1 MENNSD
7 TNNVSKK
14 FPDIN
19 QRIFSIIE
27 KYHEG
32 NVSKFAERIG
42 KSQQQV
48 NRFFNID
55 SRNNKYPDPLKADI
69 IDVIVNHFPEIS
81 KDWLLTGNGSMLV
94 PQIEEVVPEEEDEE
108 ESYLR
113 TERNK
118 YGLSLQDIHEYTKI
132 SVKDLRLYDSGEEE
146 MPKKVRRT
154 LEGFFERVDLEY
166 ENRDEDEERE
176 RTEIP
181 ILITKEMSKD
191 VLVPYYD
198 VDFAGGWSSEELFSQ
213 YKPSFFITIPDFK
226 RAELACNLIGNSISQ
241 RIKSG
246 SIIGLR
252 KVNDWQTY
260 FPTNEVYA
268 VVMRNNL
275 RTVKLVRRAKEKGFI
290 ELVPAPL
297 PEYNDPPYQTET
309 VHQDYIIEF
318 YQVVATAIVERIAY

>member
-1 MENNSD
+1 MKNNSNINIIDKKNRLEKAVAYLKGAQIIKNQKDISD
-7 TNNVSKK
+7 TGIVSEESLTRALKG
-14 FPDIN
+14 N
-19 QRIFSIIE
+19 E
-27 KYHEG
+27 KYLTD
-32 NVSKFAERIG
+32 NFLKKIAAKYS
-42 KSQQQV
+42 
-48 NRFFNID
+48 FNI
-55 SRNNKYPDPLKADI
+55 N
-69 IDVIVNHFPEIS
+69 
-81 KDWLLTGNGSMLV
+81 WLLTGNGSMLIS
-94 PQIEEVVPEEEDEE
+94 QIEEVVPEEEE

-118 YGLSLQDIHEYTKI
+118 YGLSLQDIHEHTQI
-132 SVKDLRLYDSGEEE
+132 SVKDLSLYDSGEKE
-146 MPKKVRRT
+146 MPKKVRRI
-154 LEGFFERVDLEY
+154 LEGFFERVELEY

-181 ILITKEMSKD
+181 ILITNEMSKD

-198 VDFAGGWSSEELFSQ
+198 VDFAGGWNSDELFTQ
-213 YKPSFFITIPDFK
+213 HKPSFFITIPDFK

-268 VVMRNNL
+268 VVMQNNL

-309 VHQDYIIEF
+309 VPQDYIVEF

>member
-1 MENNSD
+1 MKNNLDINIIDKKNRLEKAVAYLKGAQIIKNQKDISD
-7 TNNVSKK
+7 TGIVSEESLTRALKG
-14 FPDIN
+14 N
-19 QRIFSIIE
+19 E
-27 KYHEG
+27 KYLTDNFLKKIAAKYG
-32 NVSKFAERIG
+32 
-42 KSQQQV
+42 
-48 NRFFNID
+48 FN
-55 SRNNKYPDPLKADI
+55 S
-69 IDVIVNHFPEIS
+69 
-81 KDWLLTGNGSMLV
+81 DWLLTGNGSMLV
-94 PQIEEVVPEEEDEE
+94 PQTEEVVPEEEE

-118 YGLSLQDIHEYTKI
+118 YGLSLQDIHEHTQI

-146 MPKKVRRT
+146 IPKKVRRT
-154 LEGFFERVDLEY
+154 LEGFFERVEMEY
-166 ENRDEDEERE
+166 ENRDEDKERE
-176 RTEIP
+176 RSETP
-181 ILITKEMSKD
+181 ILITDKMSKD

-198 VDFAGGWSSEELFSQ
+198 VDFAGGWSSEELFAQ
-213 YKPSFFITIPDFK
+213 HKPSFFITIPDFK

-268 VVMRNNL
+268 VVMQNNL

-309 VHQDYIIEF
+309 VPEDYIVEF

>member
-7 TNNVSKK
+7 TQQNVKQPIPINDRFMEVLKHYNYSGYKISQETNISQSQITHIKSYRNKVSDDVMDELLKK
-14 FPDIN
+14 
-19 QRIFSIIE
+19 
-27 KYHEG
+27 
-32 NVSKFAERIG
+32 
-42 KSQQQV
+42 
-48 NRFFNID
+48 
-55 SRNNKYPDPLKADI
+55 
-69 IDVIVNHFPEIS
+69 FPEIS

-154 LEGFFERVDLEY
+154 LEGFFERVELEY

-176 RTEIP
+176 RSDPP
-181 ILITKEMSKD
+181 ILITDEMSKD

-198 VDFAGGWSSEELFSQ
+198 VDFAGGWSSDELFTQ
-213 YKPSFFITIPDFK
+213 HKPSFFITIPDFK

-268 VVMRNNL
+268 VVTRNNL

-309 VHQDYIIEF
+309 VPQDYIIEF

>member
-1 MENNSD
+1 M
-7 TNNVSKK
+7 
-14 FPDIN
+14 
-19 QRIFSIIE
+19 
-27 KYHEG
+27 
-32 NVSKFAERIG
+32 
-42 KSQQQV
+42 
-48 NRFFNID
+48 
-55 SRNNKYPDPLKADI
+55 ADK
-69 IDVIVNHFPEIS
+69 IVAVFPEIS

-94 PQIEEVVPEEEDEE
+94 PQIEEVVPEEEE

-118 YGLSLQDIHEYTKI
+118 YGLSLQDIHEHTQI
-132 SVKDLRLYDSGEEE
+132 SVKDLSLYDSGEKE
-146 MPKKVRRT
+146 MPKKVRRI
-154 LEGFFERVDLEY
+154 LEGFFERVELEY

-181 ILITKEMSKD
+181 ILITNEMSKD

-198 VDFAGGWSSEELFSQ
+198 VDFAGGWNSDELFTQ
-213 YKPSFFITIPDFK
+213 HKPSFFITIPDFK

-268 VVMRNNL
+268 VVMQNNL

-309 VHQDYIIEF
+309 VPQDYIVEF

>member
-7 TNNVSKK
+7 TTKSSQKKISVDRLKEVVSYIQYKYKDEYKTQTLIANRIEFTRNNLSSALKG
-14 FPDIN
+14 D
-19 QRIFSIIE
+19 E
-27 KYHEG
+27 KYLTEG
-32 NVSKFAERIG
+32 
-42 KSQQQV
+42 
-48 NRFFNID
+48 
-55 SRNNKYPDPLKADI
+55 LADK
-69 IDVIVNHFPEIS
+69 IVAAFPEIS

-94 PQIEEVVPEEEDEE
+94 PQIEEVVPEDEEEE

-154 LEGFFERVDLEY
+154 LEGFFERVELEY
-166 ENRDEDEERE
+166 ENRDEDEEKE

-181 ILITKEMSKD
+181 ILITNEMSKD

-198 VDFAGGWSSEELFSQ
+198 VDFAGGWNSEELFSQ

-275 RTVKLVRRAKEKGFI
+275 RTVKLARRAKEKGFI

-309 VHQDYIIEF
+309 VPQDYIVEF

>member
-1 MENNSD
+1 MKNNSD
-7 TNNVSKK
+7 TNNVSKNI
-14 FPDIN
+14 PDIN
-19 QRIFSIIE
+19 KRILSIIE
-27 KYHEG
+27 KYYEG
-32 NVSKFAERIG
+32 NVSKFSEKIE

-55 SRNNKYPDPLKADI
+55 NRNNKYPDPLKTDI
-69 IDVIVNHFPEIS
+69 IDVIDKKFPEIS

-94 PQIEEVVPEEEDEE
+94 PQIEEVVPEEEEE
-108 ESYLR
+108 ENYLKA
-113 TERNK
+113 ERSK
-118 YGLSLQDIHEYTKI
+118 YGLTLSDIYEHTNI
-132 SVKDLRLYDSGEEE
+132 PMKDLRLYDVGEKNI
-146 MPKKVRRT
+146 PKKVMR
-154 LEGFFERVDLEY
+154 LLQSYFERVEEEY
-166 ENRDEDEERE
+166 ENEQDNENKD
-176 RTEIP
+176 IP
-181 ILITKEMSKD
+181 ILITEQYSPSVK
-191 VLVPYYD
+191 VPYYN
-198 VDFAGGWSSEELFSQ
+198 VDFAGGWSSEGLFSQ
-213 YKPSFFITIPDFK
+213 YKPSFFITMPDFE

-260 FPTNEVYA
+260 FPTNEVYG
-268 VVMRNNL
+268 VVLKNDL

-309 VHQDYIIEF
+309 VPEDYIIEF

>member
-1 MENNSD
+1 MENNLDTQQNVKQSIPINDRFMEVLKHYNYSGYKISQETNISQSQITHIKSYRNKVSD
-7 TNNVSKK
+7 DVMNELLKK
-14 FPDIN
+14 
-19 QRIFSIIE
+19 
-27 KYHEG
+27 
-32 NVSKFAERIG
+32 
-42 KSQQQV
+42 
-48 NRFFNID
+48 
-55 SRNNKYPDPLKADI
+55 
-69 IDVIVNHFPEIS
+69 FPEIS
-81 KDWLLTGNGSMLV
+81 KDWLLTGNGSMLI
-94 PQIEEVVPEEEDEE
+94 PQIEEVVPEDEEEE

-118 YGLSLQDIHEYTKI
+118 YGLSLQDIHEYTQI

-154 LEGFFERVDLEY
+154 LEGFFERVELEY

-181 ILITKEMSKD
+181 ILITNEMSKD

-198 VDFAGGWSSEELFSQ
+198 VDFAGGWSSEELFAQ
-213 YKPSFFITIPDFK
+213 HKPSFFITIPDFK

-275 RTVKLVRRAKEKGFI
+275 RTVKLARRAKEKGFI

-309 VHQDYIIEF
+309 VPQDYIIEF

>member
-1 MENNSD
+1 MKNNLDINIIDKKNRLEKAVAYLKGAQIIKNQKDISD
-7 TNNVSKK
+7 TGIVSEESLTRALKG
-14 FPDIN
+14 N
-19 QRIFSIIE
+19 E
-27 KYHEG
+27 KYLTDNFLKKIAAKYG
-32 NVSKFAERIG
+32 
-42 KSQQQV
+42 
-48 NRFFNID
+48 FN
-55 SRNNKYPDPLKADI
+55 S
-69 IDVIVNHFPEIS
+69 
-81 KDWLLTGNGSMLV
+81 DWLLTGNGSMLI
-94 PQIEEVVPEEEDEE
+94 PQIEEVVPEEEE

-118 YGLSLQDIHEYTKI
+118 YGLSLQDIHEHTQI
-132 SVKDLRLYDSGEEE
+132 SVKDLSLYDSGEKE
-146 MPKKVRRT
+146 MPKKVRRI
-154 LEGFFERVDLEY
+154 LEGFFEKVELEY

-181 ILITKEMSKD
+181 ILITNEMSKD

-198 VDFAGGWSSEELFSQ
+198 VDFAGGWNSDELFTQ
-213 YKPSFFITIPDFK
+213 HKPSFFITIPDFK

-268 VVMRNNL
+268 VVTRNNL
-275 RTVKLVRRAKEKGFI
+275 RTVKLARRAKEKGFI

-309 VHQDYIIEF
+309 VPQDYIVEF

>member
-1 MENNSD
+1 MKNNLD
-7 TNNVSKK
+7 TTKSSIKK
-14 FPDIN
+14 ID
-19 QRIFSIIE
+19 
-27 KYHEG
+27 
-32 NVSKFAERIG
+32 
-42 KSQQQV
+42 V
-48 NRFFNID
+48 NRLNEVISYIQYKTKYKTQTAIAEKIEF
-55 SRNNKYPDPLKADI
+55 SRNNLSSATKGEDKYLTEGLADK
-69 IDVIVNHFPEIS
+69 IVAAFPEIS

-94 PQIEEVVPEEEDEE
+94 PQIEEVVPEEEE

-118 YGLSLQDIHEYTKI
+118 YGLSLQDIHEHTQI
-132 SVKDLRLYDSGEEE
+132 SVKDLSLYDSGEKE
-146 MPKKVRRT
+146 MPKKVRRI
-154 LEGFFERVDLEY
+154 LEGFFERVELEY

-181 ILITKEMSKD
+181 ILITNEMSKD

-198 VDFAGGWSSEELFSQ
+198 VDFAGGWNSDELFTQ
-213 YKPSFFITIPDFK
+213 HKPSFFITIPDFK

-268 VVMRNNL
+268 VVMQNNL

-309 VHQDYIIEF
+309 VPEDYIVEF

>member
-1 MENNSD
+1 MK
-7 TNNVSKK
+7 TYT
-14 FPDIN
+14 PP
-19 QRIFSIIE
+19 QIIE
-27 KYHEG
+27 TLAEHFKVT
-32 NVSKFAERIG
+32 VSELAQKAGYERAQ
-42 KSQQQV
+42 S
-48 NRFFNID
+48 F
-55 SRNNKYPDPLKADI
+55 Y
-69 IDVIVNHFPEIS
+69 DVISGKTKNISPKMADKIVAVFPEIS

-94 PQIEEVVPEEEDEE
+94 PQIEEVVPEEEEE

-118 YGLSLQDIHEYTKI
+118 YGLSLQDISEYTQI
-132 SVKDLRLYDSGEEE
+132 SVKDLRLYDSREEE
-146 MPKKVRRT
+146 IPKKVRRT
-154 LEGFFERVDLEY
+154 LEGFFERVGMEY

-181 ILITKEMSKD
+181 ILITNEMSKD

-198 VDFAGGWSSEELFSQ
+198 VDFAGGWSSEELFTQ
-213 YKPSFFITIPDFK
+213 HKPSFFITIPDFK

-252 KVNDWQTY
+252 KVEDWQTY

-268 VVMRNNL
+268 VVTRNNL

-290 ELVPAPL
+290 ELVSAPL

-309 VHQDYIIEF
+309 VPQDYIVEF

>member
-7 TNNVSKK
+7 TTKSSQKKISVDRLKEVVSYIQYKYKDEYKTQTLIANKIEFTRNNLSSALKG
-14 FPDIN
+14 D
-19 QRIFSIIE
+19 E
-27 KYHEG
+27 KYLTEG
-32 NVSKFAERIG
+32 
-42 KSQQQV
+42 
-48 NRFFNID
+48 
-55 SRNNKYPDPLKADI
+55 LADKI
-69 IDVIVNHFPEIS
+69 AAAFPEVS

-94 PQIEEVVPEEEDEE
+94 PQIEEVVPEEEEE

-118 YGLSLQDIHEYTKI
+118 YGLSLQDIHEYTQI

-154 LEGFFERVDLEY
+154 LEGFFERVEMEY

-181 ILITKEMSKD
+181 ILITNEMSKD

-198 VDFAGGWSSEELFSQ
+198 VDFAGGWSSEELFAQ
-213 YKPSFFITIPDFK
+213 HKPSFFITIPDFK

-275 RTVKLVRRAKEKGFI
+275 RTVKLARRAKEKGFI

-309 VHQDYIIEF
+309 VPQDYIIEF

>member
-1 MENNSD
+1 MK
-7 TNNVSKK
+7 TYT
-14 FPDIN
+14 PP
-19 QRIFSIIE
+19 QIIE
-27 KYHEG
+27 TLAEHFKIT
-32 NVSKFAERIG
+32 VSELAQKAGYERAQ
-42 KSQQQV
+42 S
-48 NRFFNID
+48 F
-55 SRNNKYPDPLKADI
+55 Y
-69 IDVIVNHFPEIS
+69 DVISGKTKNISPKMADKIVAVFPEIS

-94 PQIEEVVPEEEDEE
+94 PQIEEVVPEEEE

-118 YGLSLQDIHEYTKI
+118 YGLSLQDIHEHTQI
-132 SVKDLRLYDSGEEE
+132 SVKDLSLYDSGEKE
-146 MPKKVRRT
+146 MSKKIRRI
-154 LEGFFERVDLEY
+154 LEWFFERVELEY

-181 ILITKEMSKD
+181 ILITNEMSKD

-198 VDFAGGWSSEELFSQ
+198 VDFAGGWNSDELFTQ
-213 YKPSFFITIPDFK
+213 HKPSFFITIPDFK

-268 VVMRNNL
+268 VVTRNNL
-275 RTVKLVRRAKEKGFI
+275 RTVKLARRAKEKGFI

-309 VHQDYIIEF
+309 VPQDYIVEF

>member
-1 MENNSD
+1 M
-7 TNNVSKK
+7 
-14 FPDIN
+14 
-19 QRIFSIIE
+19 
-27 KYHEG
+27 
-32 NVSKFAERIG
+32 
-42 KSQQQV
+42 
-48 NRFFNID
+48 
-55 SRNNKYPDPLKADI
+55 
-69 IDVIVNHFPEIS
+69 
-81 KDWLLTGNGSMLV
+81 
-94 PQIEEVVPEEEDEE
+94 
-108 ESYLR
+108 
-113 TERNK
+113 
-118 YGLSLQDIHEYTKI
+118 
-132 SVKDLRLYDSGEEE
+132 KDLRLYDSGEEE

-154 LEGFFERVDLEY
+154 LEGFFERVELEY

-275 RTVKLVRRAKEKGFI
+275 RTVKLARRAKEKGFI

-309 VHQDYIIEF
+309 VPQDYIVEF

>member
-1 MENNSD
+1 MK
-7 TNNVSKK
+7 TYT
-14 FPDIN
+14 PP
-19 QRIFSIIE
+19 QIIE
-27 KYHEG
+27 TLAEHFKIT
-32 NVSKFAERIG
+32 VSELAQKAGYERAQ
-42 KSQQQV
+42 S
-48 NRFFNID
+48 F
-55 SRNNKYPDPLKADI
+55 Y
-69 IDVIVNHFPEIS
+69 DVISGKTKNISPKMADKIVAVFPEIS

-94 PQIEEVVPEEEDEE
+94 PQIEEVVPEEEE

-118 YGLSLQDIHEYTKI
+118 YGLSLQDIHEHTQI
-132 SVKDLRLYDSGEEE
+132 SVKDLSLYDSGEKE
-146 MPKKVRRT
+146 MSKKIRRI
-154 LEGFFERVDLEY
+154 LEWFFERVELEY

-181 ILITKEMSKD
+181 ILITNEMSKD

-198 VDFAGGWSSEELFSQ
+198 VDFAGGWNSDELFTQ
-213 YKPSFFITIPDFK
+213 HKPSFFITIPDFK

-268 VVMRNNL
+268 VVMQNNL

-309 VHQDYIIEF
+309 VPEDYIVEF

>member
-1 MENNSD
+1 MKNNSD
-7 TNNVSKK
+7 TNNVSKNI
-14 FPDIN
+14 PDIN
-19 QRIFSIIE
+19 KRILSIIE
-27 KYHEG
+27 KYYEG
-32 NVSKFAERIG
+32 NVSKFSEKIE

-55 SRNNKYPDPLKADI
+55 NRNNKYPDPLKTDI
-69 IDVIVNHFPEIS
+69 IDVIDKKFPEIS
-81 KDWLLTGNGSMLV
+81 KDWLLTGKGSMII
-94 PQIEEVVPEEEDEE
+94 PEIEEVVPEEEE

-118 YGLSLQDIHEYTKI
+118 YGLSLQDIHEHTQI
-132 SVKDLRLYDSGEEE
+132 SVKDLSLYDSGEKE
-146 MPKKVRRT
+146 MPKKIRRI
-154 LEGFFERVDLEY
+154 LEGFFERVELEC

-181 ILITKEMSKD
+181 ILITNEMSKD

-198 VDFAGGWSSEELFSQ
+198 VDFAGGWNSDELFTQ
-213 YKPSFFITIPDFK
+213 HKPSFFITIPDFK

-268 VVMRNNL
+268 VVMQNNL

-309 VHQDYIIEF
+309 VPQDYIVEF

>member
-1 MENNSD
+1 MK
-7 TNNVSKK
+7 TYT
-14 FPDIN
+14 PP
-19 QRIFSIIE
+19 QIIE
-27 KYHEG
+27 TLAEHFKIT
-32 NVSKFAERIG
+32 VSELAQKAGYERAQ
-42 KSQQQV
+42 S
-48 NRFFNID
+48 F
-55 SRNNKYPDPLKADI
+55 Y
-69 IDVIVNHFPEIS
+69 DVISGKTKNISPKMADKIVAVFPEIS

-94 PQIEEVVPEEEDEE
+94 PQIEEVVPEEEE

-118 YGLSLQDIHEYTKI
+118 YGLSLQDIHEHTQI
-132 SVKDLRLYDSGEEE
+132 SVKDLSLYDSGEKE
-146 MPKKVRRT
+146 MPKKVRRI
-154 LEGFFERVDLEY
+154 LEGFFERVELEY

-181 ILITKEMSKD
+181 ILITNEMSKD

-198 VDFAGGWSSEELFSQ
+198 VDFAGGWNSDELFTQ
-213 YKPSFFITIPDFK
+213 HKPSFFITIPDFK

-268 VVMRNNL
+268 VVMQNNL

-309 VHQDYIIEF
+309 VPEDYIIEF

>member
-1 MENNSD
+1 MK
-7 TNNVSKK
+7 TYT
-14 FPDIN
+14 PP
-19 QRIFSIIE
+19 QIIE
-27 KYHEG
+27 TLAEHFKIT
-32 NVSKFAERIG
+32 VSELAQKAGYERAQ
-42 KSQQQV
+42 S
-48 NRFFNID
+48 F
-55 SRNNKYPDPLKADI
+55 Y
-69 IDVIVNHFPEIS
+69 DVISGKTKNISPKMADKIVAVFPEIS

-94 PQIEEVVPEEEDEE
+94 PQIEEVVPEEEE

-118 YGLSLQDIHEYTKI
+118 YGLSLQDIHEHTQI
-132 SVKDLRLYDSGEEE
+132 SVKDLSLYDSGEKE
-146 MPKKVRRT
+146 MSKKIRRI
-154 LEGFFERVDLEY
+154 LEWFFERVELEY

-181 ILITKEMSKD
+181 ILITNEMSKD

-198 VDFAGGWSSEELFSQ
+198 VDFAGGWSSEELFTQ
-213 YKPSFFITIPDFK
+213 HKPSFFITIPDFK

-268 VVMRNNL
+268 VVMQNNL

-309 VHQDYIIEF
+309 VPEDYIVEF

>member
-1 MENNSD
+1 MKNNSD
-7 TNNVSKK
+7 INIIDKKNRLEKAVAYLKGAQIIKNQKDISDTGIVSGESLTRALKG
-14 FPDIN
+14 N
-19 QRIFSIIE
+19 E
-27 KYHEG
+27 KYLTDNFLKKIAAKYG
-32 NVSKFAERIG
+32 
-42 KSQQQV
+42 
-48 NRFFNID
+48 FNI
-55 SRNNKYPDPLKADI
+55 
-69 IDVIVNHFPEIS
+69 
-81 KDWLLTGNGSMLV
+81 DWLLTGNGSMLIS
-94 PQIEEVVPEEEDEE
+94 QIEEVVPEEEE

-118 YGLSLQDIHEYTKI
+118 YGLSLQDIHEHTQI
-132 SVKDLRLYDSGEEE
+132 SVKDLSLYDSGEKE
-146 MPKKVRRT
+146 MPKKVRRI
-154 LEGFFERVDLEY
+154 LEGFFERVELEY

-181 ILITKEMSKD
+181 ILITNEMSKD

-198 VDFAGGWSSEELFSQ
+198 VDFAGGWNSDELFTQ
-213 YKPSFFITIPDFK
+213 HKPSFFITIPDFK

-268 VVMRNNL
+268 VVMQNNL

-309 VHQDYIIEF
+309 VPEDYIVEF

>member
-1 MENNSD
+1 MKNNSD
-7 TNNVSKK
+7 TQQNVKQPIPINDRFMEVLKHYNYSGYKISQETNISQSQITHIKSYRNKVSDDVMEELLKK
-14 FPDIN
+14 
-19 QRIFSIIE
+19 
-27 KYHEG
+27 
-32 NVSKFAERIG
+32 
-42 KSQQQV
+42 
-48 NRFFNID
+48 
-55 SRNNKYPDPLKADI
+55 
-69 IDVIVNHFPEIS
+69 FPEIS

-94 PQIEEVVPEEEDEE
+94 PQIEEVMPEEKDEE

-118 YGLSLQDIHEYTKI
+118 YGLSLQDISEYTQI

-146 MPKKVRRT
+146 IPKKVRRT
-154 LEGFFERVDLEY
+154 LEGFFERVEMEY

-176 RTEIP
+176 CSEIP
-181 ILITKEMSKD
+181 ILITDKMSKD

-198 VDFAGGWSSEELFSQ
+198 VDFAGGWSSEELFAQ
-213 YKPSFFITIPDFK
+213 HKPSFFITIPDFK

-252 KVNDWQTY
+252 KVEDWQTY

-268 VVMRNNL
+268 VVTRNNL
-275 RTVKLVRRAKEKGFI
+275 RTVKLARRAKEKGFI

-309 VHQDYIIEF
+309 VPQDYIVEF

>member
-1 MENNSD
+1 MKNNLD
-7 TNNVSKK
+7 TTKSSIKK
-14 FPDIN
+14 ID
-19 QRIFSIIE
+19 
-27 KYHEG
+27 
-32 NVSKFAERIG
+32 
-42 KSQQQV
+42 V
-48 NRFFNID
+48 NRLNEVISYIQYKTKYKTQTAIAEKIEF
-55 SRNNKYPDPLKADI
+55 SRNNLSSATKGEDKYLTEGLADK
-69 IDVIVNHFPEIS
+69 IVTAFPEIS

-94 PQIEEVVPEEEDEE
+94 PQIEEVVPEEEE

-118 YGLSLQDIHEYTKI
+118 YGLSLQDIHEHTQI
-132 SVKDLRLYDSGEEE
+132 SVKDLSLYDSGEKE
-146 MPKKVRRT
+146 MPKKIRRI
-154 LEGFFERVDLEY
+154 LEGFFERVEFEY

-181 ILITKEMSKD
+181 ILITNEMSKD

-198 VDFAGGWSSEELFSQ
+198 VDFAGGWNSDELFTQ
-213 YKPSFFITIPDFK
+213 HKPSFFITIPDFK

-268 VVMRNNL
+268 VVMQNNL

-309 VHQDYIIEF
+309 VPEDYIVEF

>member
-1 MENNSD
+1 MKNNLD
-7 TNNVSKK
+7 TTKSSIKK
-14 FPDIN
+14 ID
-19 QRIFSIIE
+19 
-27 KYHEG
+27 
-32 NVSKFAERIG
+32 
-42 KSQQQV
+42 V
-48 NRFFNID
+48 NRLNKVISYIQYKTKYKTQTAIAEKIEF
-55 SRNNKYPDPLKADI
+55 SRNNLSSATKGEDKYLTEGLADK
-69 IDVIVNHFPEIS
+69 IVAAFPEIS
-81 KDWLLTGNGSMLV
+81 KDWLLTGKGSMITQ
-94 PQIEEVVPEEEDEE
+94 QIEEVVPEEEE

-118 YGLSLQDIHEYTKI
+118 YGLSLQDIHEHTQI
-132 SVKDLRLYDSGEEE
+132 SVKDLSLYDSGEKEI
-146 MPKKVRRT
+146 PKKVRRI
-154 LEGFFERVDLEY
+154 LEGFFERVELEY

-181 ILITKEMSKD
+181 ILITNEMSKD

-198 VDFAGGWSSEELFSQ
+198 VDFAGGWNSDELFTQ
-213 YKPSFFITIPDFK
+213 HKPSFFITIPDFK

-268 VVMRNNL
+268 VVMQNNL

-309 VHQDYIIEF
+309 VPEDYIVEF

>member
-7 TNNVSKK
+7 TQQNVKQSIPINDRFLEVLKHYNYSGYKLSQETNISQSQITHIKGYRNKVSDDVMEELLKK
-14 FPDIN
+14 
-19 QRIFSIIE
+19 
-27 KYHEG
+27 
-32 NVSKFAERIG
+32 
-42 KSQQQV
+42 
-48 NRFFNID
+48 
-55 SRNNKYPDPLKADI
+55 
-69 IDVIVNHFPEIS
+69 FPEIS

-94 PQIEEVVPEEEDEE
+94 PQIEEVVPEDEEEE

-154 LEGFFERVDLEY
+154 LEGFFERVELEY
-166 ENRDEDEERE
+166 ENRDEDEEKE

-181 ILITKEMSKD
+181 ILITNEMSKD

-198 VDFAGGWSSEELFSQ
+198 VDFAGGWNSEELFSQ

-275 RTVKLVRRAKEKGFI
+275 RTVKLARRAKEKGFI

-309 VHQDYIIEF
+309 VPQDYIVEF

>member
-1 MENNSD
+1 MK
-7 TNNVSKK
+7 TYT
-14 FPDIN
+14 PP
-19 QRIFSIIE
+19 QIIE
-27 KYHEG
+27 
-32 NVSKFAERIG
+32 SLAEY
-42 KSQQQV
+42 
-48 NRFFNID
+48 FNITV
-55 SRNNKYPDPLKADI
+55 SELAQKAGYERAQSFY
-69 IDVIVNHFPEIS
+69 DVISGKTKNISPKMADKIVATFPEIN
-81 KDWLLTGNGSMLV
+81 KDWLLTGNGSMLA
-94 PQIEEVVPEEEDEE
+94 PQIEEVIPEEEEEE

-118 YGLSLQDIHEYTKI
+118 YGLSLQDIHEYTQI

-154 LEGFFERVDLEY
+154 LEGFFERVELEY

-181 ILITKEMSKD
+181 ILITNEMSKD

-198 VDFAGGWSSEELFSQ
+198 VDFAGGWSSEELFAQ
-213 YKPSFFITIPDFK
+213 HKPSFFITIPDFK

-275 RTVKLVRRAKEKGFI
+275 RTVKLARRAKEKGFI

-309 VHQDYIIEF
+309 VPQDYIIEF

>member
-7 TNNVSKK
+7 TQQNVKQSIPINDRFLEVLKHYNYSGYKLSQETNISQSQITHIKGYRNKVSDDVMEELLKK
-14 FPDIN
+14 FPKIN
-19 QRIFSIIE
+19 
-27 KYHEG
+27 
-32 NVSKFAERIG
+32 
-42 KSQQQV
+42 
-48 NRFFNID
+48 
-55 SRNNKYPDPLKADI
+55 
-69 IDVIVNHFPEIS
+69 

-94 PQIEEVVPEEEDEE
+94 PQIEEAVPEEEDEE

-118 YGLSLQDIHEYTKI
+118 YSLSLQDIHEYTKI

-154 LEGFFERVDLEY
+154 LEGFFERVELEY
-166 ENRDEDEERE
+166 ENRDEDEEKE

-181 ILITKEMSKD
+181 ILITNEMSKD

-198 VDFAGGWSSEELFSQ
+198 VDFAGGWSSEELFAQ
-213 YKPSFFITIPDFK
+213 HKPSFFITIPDFK

-275 RTVKLVRRAKEKGFI
+275 RTVKLARRAKEKGFI

-309 VHQDYIIEF
+309 VPLDYIVEF

>member
-7 TNNVSKK
+7 TQQNVKQPIPINDRFMEVLKHYNYSGYKISQETNISQSQITHIKSYRNKVSDDVMDELLKK
-14 FPDIN
+14 
-19 QRIFSIIE
+19 
-27 KYHEG
+27 
-32 NVSKFAERIG
+32 
-42 KSQQQV
+42 
-48 NRFFNID
+48 
-55 SRNNKYPDPLKADI
+55 
-69 IDVIVNHFPEIS
+69 FPEIS

-154 LEGFFERVDLEY
+154 LEGFFERVELEY

-176 RTEIP
+176 RSDPP
-181 ILITKEMSKD
+181 ILITDEMSKD

-213 YKPSFFITIPDFK
+213 HKPSFFITIPDFK

-268 VVMRNNL
+268 VVTRNNL

-309 VHQDYIIEF
+309 VPQDYIIEF

>member
-7 TNNVSKK
+7 TEQNSVKNRLND
-14 FPDIN
+14 FL
-19 QRIFSIIE
+19 
-27 KYHEG
+27 KYKG
-32 NVSKFAERIG
+32 ISQSKFEQQCGISNGYVNNIRKGI
-42 KSQQQV
+42 KSEM
-48 NRFFNID
+48 FDKKIA
-55 SRNNKYPDPLKADI
+55 PI
-69 IDVIVNHFPEIS
+69 FPELS
-81 KDWLLTGNGSMLV
+81 KTWLLLGEGSMLV
-94 PQIEEVVPEEEDEE
+94 PQIEEVVPEEEEEE

-154 LEGFFERVDLEY
+154 LEGFFERVELEY
-166 ENRDEDEERE
+166 ENRDEDEEKE

-181 ILITKEMSKD
+181 ILITNEMSKD

>member
-1 MENNSD
+1 MKNNLD
-7 TNNVSKK
+7 TTKSSIKK
-14 FPDIN
+14 ID
-19 QRIFSIIE
+19 
-27 KYHEG
+27 
-32 NVSKFAERIG
+32 
-42 KSQQQV
+42 V
-48 NRFFNID
+48 NRLNEVISYIQYKTKYKTQTAIAEKIEF
-55 SRNNKYPDPLKADI
+55 SRNNLSSATKGEDKYLTEGLADK
-69 IDVIVNHFPEIS
+69 IVAAFPEIS
-81 KDWLLTGNGSMLV
+81 KDWLLTGKGSMII
-94 PQIEEVVPEEEDEE
+94 PQIEEVVPEEEE

-118 YGLSLQDIHEYTKI
+118 YGLSLQDIHEHTQI
-132 SVKDLRLYDSGEEE
+132 SVKDLSLYDSGEKE
-146 MPKKVRRT
+146 MPKKIRHI
-154 LEGFFERVDLEY
+154 LEGFFERVELEY

-181 ILITKEMSKD
+181 ILITNEMSKD

-198 VDFAGGWSSEELFSQ
+198 VDFAGGWSSEELFTQ
-213 YKPSFFITIPDFK
+213 HKPSFFITIPDFK

-268 VVMRNNL
+268 VVMQNNL

-309 VHQDYIIEF
+309 VPEDYIVEF

>member
-1 MENNSD
+1 MKNNSD
-7 TNNVSKK
+7 TTKSSIKK
-14 FPDIN
+14 ID
-19 QRIFSIIE
+19 
-27 KYHEG
+27 
-32 NVSKFAERIG
+32 
-42 KSQQQV
+42 V
-48 NRFFNID
+48 NRLKEVLNYIQYKTEYKTQTAIAGKID
-55 SRNNKYPDPLKADI
+55 FSRNNLSSAAKGEDKYLTEGLADKI
-69 IDVIVNHFPEIS
+69 AAAFPEIS

-94 PQIEEVVPEEEDEE
+94 TQIEEVMPEEKDEE

-118 YGLSLQDIHEYTKI
+118 YGLSLQDIHEHTQI
-132 SVKDLRLYDSGEEE
+132 SVKDLSLYDSGEKEI
-146 MPKKVRRT
+146 PKKVRRI
-154 LEGFFERVDLEY
+154 LEGFFERVELEY

-181 ILITKEMSKD
+181 ILITNEMSKD

-198 VDFAGGWSSEELFSQ
+198 VDFAGGWNSDELFTQ
-213 YKPSFFITIPDFK
+213 HKPSFFITIPDFK

-268 VVMRNNL
+268 VVMQNNL

-309 VHQDYIIEF
+309 VPEDYIVEF

>member
-1 MENNSD
+1 MKNNLD
-7 TNNVSKK
+7 TTKSSIKK
-14 FPDIN
+14 ID
-19 QRIFSIIE
+19 
-27 KYHEG
+27 
-32 NVSKFAERIG
+32 
-42 KSQQQV
+42 V
-48 NRFFNID
+48 NRLNEVISYIQYKTKYKTQTAIAEKIEF
-55 SRNNKYPDPLKADI
+55 SRNNLSSATKGEDKYLTEGLADK
-69 IDVIVNHFPEIS
+69 IVTAFPEIS

-94 PQIEEVVPEEEDEE
+94 PQIEEVVPEEEE

-118 YGLSLQDIHEYTKI
+118 YGLSLQDIHEHTQI
-132 SVKDLRLYDSGEEE
+132 SVKDLSLYDSGEKE
-146 MPKKVRRT
+146 MSKKIRRI
-154 LEGFFERVDLEY
+154 LEGFFERVEFEY

-181 ILITKEMSKD
+181 ILITNEMSKD

-198 VDFAGGWSSEELFSQ
+198 VDFAGGWSSEELFTQ
-213 YKPSFFITIPDFK
+213 HKPSFFITIPEFK

-268 VVMRNNL
+268 VVMQNNL

-309 VHQDYIIEF
+309 VPEDYIVEF

>member
-1 MENNSD
+1 MK
-7 TNNVSKK
+7 TYT
-14 FPDIN
+14 PP
-19 QRIFSIIE
+19 QIIE
-27 KYHEG
+27 TLAEHFKVT
-32 NVSKFAERIG
+32 VSELAQKAGYERAQ
-42 KSQQQV
+42 S
-48 NRFFNID
+48 F
-55 SRNNKYPDPLKADI
+55 Y
-69 IDVIVNHFPEIS
+69 DVISGKTKNISPKMADKIVAVFPEIS
-81 KDWLLTGNGSMLV
+81 KDWLLTGNGSMLI
-94 PQIEEVVPEEEDEE
+94 PQIEEVVPDEEEE

-118 YGLSLQDIHEYTKI
+118 YGLSLQDISEYTQI

-146 MPKKVRRT
+146 IPKKVRRT
-154 LEGFFERVDLEY
+154 LDGFFERVGMEY

-176 RTEIP
+176 RSETP
-181 ILITKEMSKD
+181 ILITDKMSKD

-198 VDFAGGWSSEELFSQ
+198 VDFAGGWSSEELFAQ
-213 YKPSFFITIPDFK
+213 HKPSFFITIPDFK

-252 KVNDWQTY
+252 KVEDWQTY

-268 VVMRNNL
+268 VVTRNNL

-309 VHQDYIIEF
+309 VPQDYIVEF

>member
-1 MENNSD
+1 MKNNLD
-7 TNNVSKK
+7 TTKSSIKK
-14 FPDIN
+14 ID
-19 QRIFSIIE
+19 
-27 KYHEG
+27 
-32 NVSKFAERIG
+32 
-42 KSQQQV
+42 V
-48 NRFFNID
+48 NRLNEVISYIQYKTKYKTQTAIAEKIEF
-55 SRNNKYPDPLKADI
+55 SRNNLSSATKGEDKYLTEGLADK
-69 IDVIVNHFPEIS
+69 IVTAFPEIS

-94 PQIEEVVPEEEDEE
+94 PQIEEVVPEEEE

-118 YGLSLQDIHEYTKI
+118 YGLSLQDIHEHTQI
-132 SVKDLRLYDSGEEE
+132 SVKDLSLYDSGEKE
-146 MPKKVRRT
+146 MSKKIRRI
-154 LEGFFERVDLEY
+154 LEGFFERVEFEY

-181 ILITKEMSKD
+181 ILITNEMSKD

-198 VDFAGGWSSEELFSQ
+198 VDFAGGWSSEELFTQ
-213 YKPSFFITIPDFK
+213 HKPSFFITIPDFK

-268 VVMRNNL
+268 VVMQNNL

-309 VHQDYIIEF
+309 VPEDYIVEF